1 MKKPAMPG
9 NDDLH
14 MLSVEMQIKPMTYD
28 IDYAGHVSNIV
39 YVRWLE
45 DLRTAWLDAY
55 APLPVLMEDG
65 IGPVLLRT
73 EIDYL
78 RPIRLFDNPVEGHL
92 WIAEYDRIRA
102 TMRAEFRVQ
111 GEVHAQAIQVGMFFK
126 VQSGKPVRIPA
137 MILDQIKSES
147 SNA

>member
-1 MKKPAMPG
+1 MKKPALPG
-9 NDDLH
+9 EQDLH
-14 MLSVEMQIKPMTYD
+14 LLSVEKLIKPMTYD

-78 RPIRLFDNPVEGHL
+78 KPIRLFDNPVEGRL

-102 TMRAEFRVQ
+102 TMRAELRVA
-111 GEVHAQAIQVGMFFK
+111 GELRAQAIQVGMFFK
-126 VQSGKPVRIPA
+126 VESGKPVRIPA
-137 MILDQIKSES
+137 MILEQIKAQE
-147 SNA
+147 A